1 MAEQLDANLAILRE
15 IEMPA
20 EPPSIKDLPFLGS
33 VTVPIPPAHKI
44 TSSILAPNA
53 DSRPVAV
60 FTRKGSKLPPDLI
73 KSLTGKGPRSCL
85 EVKVSRNDQTEEDTF
100 LNFEDF

>member
-20 EPPSIKDLPFLGS
+20 EPPSLKDLPVLGS
-33 VTVPIPPAHKI
+33 VTVPIPPAHKVT
-44 TSSILAPNA
+44 TSIVAPHTEL
-53 DSRPVAV
+53 RPVTV
-60 FTRKGSKLPPDLI
+60 FTRKGQKIPNNLI
-73 KSLTGKGPRSCL
+73 QSLTGQGPRSCL
-85 EVKVSRNDQTEEDTF
+85 EVKVSRNEQTEEDTF